1 MHTKDYEERF
11 ELASRYMAMMLSNPR
26 ITESMEDMI
35 HPNRFN
41 MSQPS
46 INHFV
51 DLSFKI
57 ATEMKKN
64 KFRDYDKEQT

>member
-11 ELASRYMAMMLSNPR
+11 EMASRYMVAMLSNPR
-26 ITESMEDMI
+26 VTESMEDTT
-35 HPNRFN
+35 HPYRFN
-41 MSQPS
+41 MSRQS
-46 INHFV
+46 INHLV
-51 DLSFKI
+51 DLSFQI